1 MRIQEIIARSFRSLR
16 SAKIRT
22 LLTALAIAVGSFV
35 LSLTLAASNG
45 AQHYVN
51 RIIEDNFN
59 PSELIV
65 AKDEAVIGK
74 VSTDKPV
81 AYNPTSTISGFSST
95 PVARLND
102 SDIKK
107 ITNTPGVGSIRLG
120 ISISLLW
127 VKSSNN
133 QKYDATVEAFSPYQN
148 PVLLAGS
155 IPKPLNDQNIVIPEA
170 FLQAFGFKSAK
181 AAIGQKI
188 TLAVTQ
194 PVNQQTLNSLLSS
207 PQSTI
212 AEIEAASKPQTKTFE
227 YTVVAVA
234 QKPTVSQ
241 PGTDLY
247 LYVGSNDASTL
258 NDTATIGT
266 SNYHEYT
273 YVFALVNNGTN
284 KKILDSTATSIKNE
298 GYVTQSVADTE
309 AFLNQIISILQGIVA
324 AFGAIA
330 IIASVFGIVNT
341 MYISVLQRTR
351 EIGLMKALGMRKKD
365 IGRLFRL
372 EAAWIGFIGGLLGAI
387 LAYIVCYLMNPWIT
401 KKLSLNG
408 QKLLIYNFKA
418 VSILIVI
425 LIIIAIF
432 AGWLPSRKASKLDP
446 IEALRTE

>member
-1 MRIQEIIARSFRSLR
+1 MRIKDIITKSFRSLR
-16 SAKIRT
+16 SAKART

-35 LSLTLAASNG
+35 LSLTLSASNG
-45 AQHYVN
+45 ASQYVH

-65 AKDEAVIGK
+65 VKDKTVLGK
-74 VSTDKPV
+74 VNTNSPV
-81 AYNPTSTISGFSST
+81 VYNPTSTNTGINNA
-95 PVARLND
+95 PIARLGD

-107 ITNTPGVGSIRLG
+107 ITNTPGVESIRLG
-120 ISISLLW
+120 ISVNLLW
-127 VKSSNN
+127 VKSATS
-133 QKYDATVEAFSPYQN
+133 QKYDGSVDAFSPYQN
-148 PVLLAGS
+148 PILLAGS
-155 IPKPLNDQNIVIPEA
+155 IPKTLDKQKIIIPQG
-170 FLQAFGFKSAK
+170 FLQAFGFKTAK
-181 AAIGQKI
+181 DAIGKQI
-188 TLAVTQ
+188 TLAISE
-194 PVNQQTLNSLLSS
+194 PVNQTTLDTLLTS

-212 AEIEAASKPQTKTFE
+212 AEIKAASTPQTQTFE
-227 YTVVAVA
+227 YTVIAVA

-241 PGTDLY
+241 PGTELY
-247 LYVGSNDASTL
+247 MYVGPSDASNL
-258 NDTATIGT
+258 NDISTIGT
-266 SNYHEYT
+266 SSYHEYT
-273 YVFALVNNGTN
+273 YVYALVKNGAN
-284 KKILDSTATSIKNE
+284 KNTLNSVASAIKHE
-298 GYVTQSVADTE
+298 GYDTQSVADTE

-351 EIGLMKALGMRKKD
+351 EIGLMKALGMRRKD

-387 LAYIVCYLMNPWIT
+387 LAYIVCILINPWIT
-401 KKLSLNG
+401 KKLDLNG

-418 VSILIVI
+418 VAILIVV

-432 AGWLPSRKASKLDP
+432 AGWLPSRKAAKLDP